1 MYGYGIYKKSN
12 YTYVAYPKYGDNMN
26 EKKKILYNTIF
37 DMYKIFVGYCVVFL
51 GATILQTSSGSI
63 NTDMGITLI
72 VIDLIAMLIISWLL
86 VPVLYSMYIKL

>member
-1 MYGYGIYKKSN
+1 MS
-12 YTYVAYPKYGDNMN
+12 

-63 NTDMGITLI
+63 NIDMGITLI
-72 VIDLIAMLIISWLL
+72 IIDLIAMLIISWLF
-86 VPVLYSMYIKL
+86 VPMLYSMYRKL